1 VGGMQ
6 AVQAFIQAVWNVGEF
21 VEIEFAVAK
30 TVDRYFRA
38 MARAR
43 AKKTEELQAA
53 AEEKQEALFVQKMGA
68 LLTREL
74 GVLKHGTEMQETMM
88 ELLKPCLEHIE
99 LLHRHLH
106 DKPGL
111 DEDMDES
118 HADASEDVLGTESKG
133 KQGTELKPLH
143 ERNVL
148 DVVVDWRHSR
158 DVIQIPAP
166 ERTCIVSNLPV
177 GADEAKVRLTL
188 EVCGPLKSL
197 EFCYEWQEWSDLSKA
212 AKAAT
217 PADDSLDAGITPSAS
232 SSKGVA
238 VPSPKYTMSYAVAEF
253 GTEDGFS
260 NATRPAIRLFGLLVM
275 ELEESKGKNGKV
287 KTKSVGRPVF
297 PQDVRNKHTLLLRG
311 LPWHL
316 PPSVV
321 LGEVARLLGSQAA
334 ACRLEVGNCRAFR
347 GYDSLIAKYSGVG
360 DVQVVATQRVNDEV
374 PDHKGAEAA
383 VLRFQRFEDAYAARL
398 LLKDLSL
405 AGQPVPCGFPPWRPL
420 FCATDYRGQVLSED
434 MLVDLPLPRASAKYI
449 SKVFDPV
456 SRFGTPVSAME

>member
-6 AVQAFIQAVWNVGEF
+6 AVQAFIQAVWKVGEF

-30 TVDRYFRA
+30 AVDRYFRA
-38 MARAR
+38 LANAR

-68 LLTREL
+68 LLTREV

-118 HADASEDVLGTESKG
+118 HADASEAVLGTEAKG

-148 DVVVDWRHSR
+148 DVMVEWRHSR
-158 DVIQIPAP
+158 DVIRIPAP

-188 EVCGPLKSL
+188 EVCGPLESL

-217 PADDSLDAGITPSAS
+217 SADDSLDAGSTPSAS
-232 SSKGVA
+232 SSKSAA

-253 GTEDGFS
+253 RTQDGFS
-260 NATRPAIRLFGLLVM
+260 NATRPSIRLFGLLVT
-275 ELEESKGKNGKV
+275 ELEESKAKNGKV

-297 PQDVRNKHTLLLRG
+297 PQDVRYKHTLLLRG

-316 PPSVV
+316 PPPVV
-321 LGEVARLLGSQAA
+321 LKEVARLLGSQAA
-334 ACRLEVGNCRAFR
+334 GCRLEVGNCKAFR
-347 GYDSLIAKYSGVG
+347 GYDSLIAEYSGVG
-360 DVQVVATQRVNDEV
+360 DVQVVDTRSVNEL

-383 VLRFQRFEDAYAARL
+383 VLRFHRFEDAYAARL

-420 FCATDYRGQVLSED
+420 FCATDWKGRFLPED
-434 MLVDLPLPRASAKYI
+434 TLVDLPLPRASAKYI
-449 SKVFDPV
+449 SKHFDPV
-456 SRFGTPVSAME
+456 LRFGTPVSAVE